1 MRRGSFPDFTAFSAD
16 AFWKSGE
23 YFSLLS
29 DQRGR
34 LDLSCISASLFTPY
48 LYTTF
53 EMASRFGLF
62 LFKNFCTLFCVF
74 FHIFSSFSICVLSG
88 CILDSSANPIL
99 REICT
104 PFLSKSVL
112 FEKPS

>member
-1 MRRGSFPDFTAFSAD
+1 MRRVSFPDFTAFSAD

-29 DQRGR
+29 DHMDR

-53 EMASRFGLF
+53 EMASKITFSYF
-62 LFKNFCTLFCVF
+62 
-74 FHIFSSFSICVLSG
+74 IF
-88 CILDSSANPIL
+88 A
-99 REICT
+99 E
-104 PFLSKSVL
+104 
-112 FEKPS
+112 

>member
-1 MRRGSFPDFTAFSAD
+1 MRRVSFPDFTAFSAD

-29 DQRGR
+29 DHMDR

-53 EMASRFGLF
+53 EMASRY
-62 LFKNFCTLFCVF
+62 TPRVY
-74 FHIFSSFSICVLSG
+74 ISIS
-88 CILDSSANPIL
+88 N
-99 REICT
+99 
-104 PFLSKSVL
+104 SKCEEWL
-112 FEKPS
+112 ITY